1 MYNSGLEISSGVSEW
16 EGEKRERN
24 VNSYRLDDSDA
35 DHFTSFFFPTFF
47 FFLRYLRGL
56 RVLRD
61 VDLDSARV
69 LHLQHLIMVHY
80 K

>member
-35 DHFTSFFFPTFF
+35 DHFTSFLSHFF
-47 FFLRYLRGL
+47 FFLWYLRGL

-61 VDLDSARV
+61 VHFDSARV